1 LQHTTLGKKF
11 EIFGPKGA
19 DMKKI
24 LMPSFSISIGIALFI
39 AALATGALA
48 QTAQGTGTQ
57 PAAAQTQPPVAQSP
71 AAAAK
76 LGAYV
81 YPKNHQDAAQQQKD
95 EAECYTWAK
104 QQTGIDPDAPAQAPQ
119 QAQQAKGGGAKGAA
133 GGAAGGAAIGAIA
146 GDAGQGAAIGA
157 TAGAVRGRRQ
167 QKKANK
173 QAEQQAKQQSSAQ
186 QQEALAKVK
195 SAFSSCIDARGYS
208 VK

>member
-1 LQHTTLGKKF
+1 
-11 EIFGPKGA
+11 
-19 DMKKI
+19 MKKR
-24 LMPSFSISIGIALFI
+24 LMPSFSTSVAVALFI
-39 AALATGALA
+39 AALATGASGQSA
-48 QTAQGTGTQ
+48 QQGTGQQ
-57 PAAAQTQPPVAQSP
+57 PAAQQAQHPVGQSP
-71 AAAAK
+71 AAAK

-81 YPKNHQDAAQQQKD
+81 YPKNNQGAAQQQKD
-95 EAECYTWAK
+95 ETECYTWAK
-104 QQTGIDPDAPAQAPQ
+104 QQTGIDPDAPAPAPQ

-146 GDAGQGAAIGA
+146 GDAGEGAAIGA

-173 QAEQQAKQQSSAQ
+173 QAEQQAQQQSSAQ

>member
-1 LQHTTLGKKF
+1 
-11 EIFGPKGA
+11 
-19 DMKKI
+19 MKKI
-24 LMPSFSISIGIALFI
+24 LMSSFGISIGVSVFI

-48 QTAQGTGTQ
+48 KTAQQGAGTQ
-57 PAAAQTQPPVAQSP
+57 PAAAQAQPPVGQSP
-71 AAAAK
+71 ASAK

-95 EAECYTWAK
+95 EADCYTWAK
-104 QQTGIDPDAPAQAPQ
+104 QQTGIDPDAPVQAPQ
-119 QAQQAKGGGAKGAA
+119 QAQQAKGGSAK
-133 GGAAGGAAIGAIA
+133 GAAGGAAIGAIA

-157 TAGAVRGRRQ
+157 TTGAVRGRRQ

-186 QQEALAKVK
+186 QEEALAKVK

>member
-1 LQHTTLGKKF
+1 
-11 EIFGPKGA
+11 
-19 DMKKI
+19 MKKI
-24 LMPSFSISIGIALFI
+24 LMSFFSFSIGVAMLV
-39 AALATGALA
+39 AAHATGVLA
-48 QTAQGTGTQ
+48 QTAQQGTGQQ
-57 PAAAQTQPPVAQSP
+57 PAAAQAQPPLGQSP
-71 AAAAK
+71 ASAK

-119 QAQQAKGGGAKGAA
+119 QAQKAKGGGAKGAA

-146 GDAGQGAAIGA
+146 GDAGEGAAIGA

-173 QAEQQAKQQSSAQ
+173 QAEQQAQQQSSAQ
-186 QQEALAKVK
+186 HQEALTKVK

>member
-1 LQHTTLGKKF
+1 
-11 EIFGPKGA
+11 
-19 DMKKI
+19 MKKT
-24 LMPSFSISIGIALFI
+24 LMPSFSTSIGVALFI
-39 AALATGALA
+39 AALV
-48 QTAQGTGTQ
+48 TAASGQSAGQQ
-57 PAAAQTQPPVAQSP
+57 PAAAQAQPPVGQSP
-71 AAAAK
+71 AAAK
-76 LGAYV
+76 LKAYV
-81 YPKNHQDAAQQQKD
+81 YPRNNQGAAQQQKD
-95 EAECYTWAK
+95 ETECYTWAK
-104 QQTGIDPDAPAQAPQ
+104 QQTGIDPDAPAPAPQ

-133 GGAAGGAAIGAIA
+133 RGAAGGAAVGAIA
-146 GDAGQGAAIGA
+146 GDAGEGAAIGA

>member
-1 LQHTTLGKKF
+1 
-11 EIFGPKGA
+11 
-19 DMKKI
+19 MKKI
-24 LMPSFSISIGIALFI
+24 LMSSFSISIGVGAFI
-39 AALATGALA
+39 FALATGALA
-48 QTAQGTGTQ
+48 QTAQQGTGMQ
-57 PAAAQTQPPVAQSP
+57 PAAAQAQPPVAQSP
-71 AAAAK
+71 ASAK

-104 QQTGIDPDAPAQAPQ
+104 QQTGIDPDAPAPAPQ

>member
-1 LQHTTLGKKF
+1 
-11 EIFGPKGA
+11 
-19 DMKKI
+19 MKKI
-24 LMPSFSISIGIALFI
+24 LMSSFSISIGVVAFI

-48 QTAQGTGTQ
+48 QTAQQGAGTQ
-57 PAAAQTQPPVAQSP
+57 PAAAQGQPPVAQS
-71 AAAAK
+71 ASAR

-104 QQTGIDPDAPAQAPQ
+104 QQTGIDPDAPPPAPQ

-133 GGAAGGAAIGAIA
+133 GGAAGGAEIGAIA

-186 QQEALAKVK
+186 QQEALTKVK

>member
-1 LQHTTLGKKF
+1 
-11 EIFGPKGA
+11 
-19 DMKKI
+19 MKKI
-24 LMPSFSISIGIALFI
+24 LMQSFSTSIGVALF
-39 AALATGALA
+39 LAPLASGASGQSA
-48 QTAQGTGTQ
+48 QQGAGQQ
-57 PAAAQTQPPVAQSP
+57 PAAAQGQSS
-71 AAAAK
+71 ASAK

-95 EAECYTWAK
+95 EAECYSWAK

-119 QAQQAKGGGAKGAA
+119 QAQQAKGGGAKGTA

-173 QAEQQAKQQSSAQ
+173 QAEQQAQQQSSAQ
-186 QQEALAKVK
+186 QQEALTKVK

>member
-1 LQHTTLGKKF
+1 
-11 EIFGPKGA
+11 
-19 DMKKI
+19 MKKI
-24 LMPSFSISIGIALFI
+24 LMSSLRMSIGVGLFI
-39 AALATGALA
+39 TTLATGALA
-48 QTAQGTGTQ
+48 QTAQQGTGTQ
-57 PAAAQTQPPVAQSP
+57 PAAAQAHPPVRQSP
-71 AAAAK
+71 ASAK

-146 GDAGQGAAIGA
+146 GDAGEGAAIGA

>member
-1 LQHTTLGKKF
+1 
-11 EIFGPKGA
+11 
-19 DMKKI
+19 MKKI
-24 LMPSFSISIGIALFI
+24 FMQSFSTSIGVVLFL
-39 AALATGALA
+39 AALASGASGQSAPQGAGQQPSGA
-48 QTAQGTGTQ
+48 QA
-57 PAAAQTQPPVAQSP
+57 QPPMGQSP
-71 AAAAK
+71 AAAK

-81 YPKNHQDAAQQQKD
+81 YPRNNQGAAQQQKD

-104 QQTGIDPDAPAQAPQ
+104 QQTGIDPDAPAPAPQ

-146 GDAGQGAAIGA
+146 GDAGTGAAIGA

-173 QAEQQAKQQSSAQ
+173 QAEQQAQQQSSAQ

>member
-1 LQHTTLGKKF
+1 
-11 EIFGPKGA
+11 
-19 DMKKI
+19 MKKI
-24 LMPSFSISIGIALFI
+24 LMSSFSISIGVGAFI
-39 AALATGALA
+39 FALATGALA
-48 QTAQGTGTQ
+48 QTAQQGTGMQ
-57 PAAAQTQPPVAQSP
+57 PAAAQAQPPVAQSP
-71 AAAAK
+71 ASTK

-104 QQTGIDPDAPAQAPQ
+104 QQTGIDPDAPAPAPQ

-173 QAEQQAKQQSSAQ
+173 QAEQQAKQQSSTQ
-186 QQEALAKVK
+186 QQEAVAKVK